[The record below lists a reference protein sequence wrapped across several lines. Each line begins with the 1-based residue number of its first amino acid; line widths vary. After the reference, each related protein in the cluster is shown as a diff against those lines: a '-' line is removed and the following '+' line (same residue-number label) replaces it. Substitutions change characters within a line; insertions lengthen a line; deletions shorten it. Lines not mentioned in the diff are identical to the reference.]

1 LAKRHISSAVSQTS
15 RITLLDA
22 SELKV
27 RFNDNEVLKSA
38 SLTIRDGDHLGMV
51 GRNGCGKST
60 FLKILAGIAQAD
72 DGKVTPRSGLGIG
85 YLPQGLEAS
94 DGASVLD
101 TIRGGAAHSFNLLDE
116 YESLPADS
124 NRQTELEQQ
133 IATADAWNI
142 ETRIETAMMHLNTPA
157 ADRLMGT
164 LSGGEKRRVALC
176 RAIVS
181 NPDLLILDEPTN
193 HLDTDSIE
201 WMAQYLKKFRGAFLV
216 ATHDRYFLDEICNH
230 IVELQAGRF
239 HTHKGNYSDYLES
252 NLARMENEQAID
264 LKRKRF
270 LRRELDWIRRGPKA
284 RTTKA
289 KFRVDKFHSIKNT
302 QGSDKELSMDLII
315 PPPGQLAN
323 RVVDLI
329 NVSLELGG
337 RELIERFDFKFEAGM
352 RIGICGRNGLGK
364 TSLLRIVL
372 GQLAPT
378 GGSQKTGVLTQ
389 FNYVDQER
397 VQLDPEKTL
406 LQEVAEGADTI
417 PFGNGKL
424 AIRAYLQRFGFD
436 PKRINMKVKSLSG
449 GEKSR
454 LLLARILKH
463 GGNFLIMDEP
473 TNDLDL
479 PTLRLLE
486 EALLAFSGCVLVVS
500 HDRYFLNR
508 VCTGIIAFEGD
519 GLVTYN
525 EGDYEYYREKLAERK
540 MRLAKRLVATQANAG
555 SSRAPEAKPRKMT
568 WKEKAELEGMEAAI
582 LKAEEAVTR
591 IESLFADPEF
601 HSKLGAKTIELT
613 SELETAKKHG
623 TTLYARWEELEAI
636 RAANEKP

>member
-1 LAKRHISSAVSQTS
+1 MSQPP

-85 YLPQGLEAS
+85 YLPQGLDAS
-94 DGASVLD
+94 DGVSVLD
-101 TIRGGAAHSFNLLDE
+101 TIRDGAAHSFNLLDE

-181 NPDLLILDEPTN
+181 NPDFLILDEPTN

-216 ATHDRYFLDEICNH
+216 ATHDRYFLDETCNH

-252 NLARMENEQAID
+252 NLARMENEQAIE

-302 QGSDKELSMDLII
+302 QGPDKELSMDLII

-337 RELIERFDFKFEAGM
+337 RELIERFDFKFEASM

-424 AIRAYLQRFGFD
+424 TIRAYLQRFGFD

-519 GLVTYN
+519 GLVAYN

-540 MRLAKRLVATQANAG
+540 MRLAKRPVATQANAG

-582 LKAEEAVTR
+582 LKAEEAVAR

-601 HSKLGAKTIELT
+601 HSKHGAKTIELT
-613 SELETAKKHG
+613 SELETAKKQG
-623 TTLYARWEELEAI
+623 AALYARWEELEAI

>member
-1 LAKRHISSAVSQTS
+1 
-15 RITLLDA
+15 LLDA

-85 YLPQGLEAS
+85 YLPQGLDAS
-94 DGASVLD
+94 DDVSVLD
-101 TIRGGAAHSFNLLDE
+101 TIRDGAAHSFNLLDE

-181 NPDLLILDEPTN
+181 NPDFLILDEPTN

-216 ATHDRYFLDEICNH
+216 ATHDRYFLDETCNH

-252 NLARMENEQAID
+252 NLARMENEQAIE

-302 QGSDKELSMDLII
+302 QGPDKELSMDLII

-337 RELIERFDFKFEAGM
+337 RELIERFDFKFEASM

-519 GLVTYN
+519 GLVAYN

-540 MRLAKRLVATQANAG
+540 MRLAKRPVATQANAG
-555 SSRAPEAKPRKMT
+555 SSRASEAKPRKMT

-582 LKAEEAVTR
+582 LKAEEAVAR

-601 HSKLGAKTIELT
+601 HSKHGAKTIELT
-613 SELETAKKHG
+613 SELETAKKQG
-623 TTLYARWEELEAI
+623 AALYTRWEELEAI

>member
-1 LAKRHISSAVSQTS
+1 M
-15 RITLLDA
+15 LDA

-85 YLPQGLEAS
+85 YLPQGLDAS
-94 DGASVLD
+94 DGVSVLD
-101 TIRGGAAHSFNLLDE
+101 TIRDGAAHSFNLLDE

-181 NPDLLILDEPTN
+181 NPDFLILDEPTN

-216 ATHDRYFLDEICNH
+216 ATHDRYFLDETCNH

-252 NLARMENEQAID
+252 NLARMENEQAIE

-302 QGSDKELSMDLII
+302 QGPDKELSMDLII

-337 RELIERFDFKFEAGM
+337 RELIERFDFKFEASM

-424 AIRAYLQRFGFD
+424 TIRAYLQRFGFD

-519 GLVTYN
+519 GLVAYN

-540 MRLAKRLVATQANAG
+540 TRLAKRPVATQANAG

-582 LKAEEAVTR
+582 LKAEEAVAR

-601 HSKLGAKTIELT
+601 HSKHGAKTIELT
-613 SELETAKKHG
+613 SELETAKKQG
-623 TTLYARWEELEAI
+623 AALYTRWEELEAI

>member
-1 LAKRHISSAVSQTS
+1 MSQPP

-27 RFNDNEVLKSA
+27 RFNENEVLKSA

-60 FLKILAGIAQAD
+60 FLKILAGIAHAD
-72 DGKVTPRSGLGIG
+72 DGKVTLRTGLGIG
-85 YLPQGLEAS
+85 YLPQGLNAS
-94 DGASVLD
+94 DGVSVLD
-101 TIRGGAAHSFNLLDE
+101 TIRDGAEHSFNLLDE
-116 YESLPADS
+116 YEALPADS

-133 IATADAWNI
+133 IVAADAWNI

-157 ADRLMGT
+157 SDRLMGT

-176 RAIVS
+176 RSIVS

-252 NLARMENEQAID
+252 NLARMENEQAIE

-270 LRRELDWIRRGPKA
+270 LHRELDWIRRGPKA

-302 QGSDKELSMDLII
+302 QSPDRELSMDLII

-323 RVVDLI
+323 RVVDLN

-337 RELIERFDFKFEAGM
+337 RELIEQFDFKFEAGM

-378 GGSQKTGVLTQ
+378 SGSQKTGVLTQ

-417 PFGNGKL
+417 SFGNGKL

-519 GLVTYN
+519 GQVAYN
-525 EGDYEYYREKLAERK
+525 EGDYEYYREKFATRK
-540 MRLAKRLVATQANAG
+540 KRLAKPPVATQANTE
-555 SSRAPEAKPRKMT
+555 SSSAPEAKPRKMT

-582 LKAEEAVTR
+582 LKDEESVAR

-601 HSKLGAKTIELT
+601 HSKHGAKTSELT
-613 SELETAKKHG
+613 IELETAKKQSAA
-623 TTLYARWEELEAI
+623 LYARWEELEAL
-636 RAANEKP
+636 RAANEKS

>member
-1 LAKRHISSAVSQTS
+1 MSQPS

-72 DGKVTPRSGLGIG
+72 DGKVTLRSGLGIG
-85 YLPQGLEAS
+85 YLPQGLDAS
-94 DGASVLD
+94 DGVSVLD
-101 TIRGGAAHSFNLLDE
+101 TIRDGAAHSFNLLDE

-133 IATADAWNI
+133 IAAADAWNI

-176 RAIVS
+176 RSIVS

-216 ATHDRYFLDEICNH
+216 ATHDRYFLDETCNH

-252 NLARMENEQAID
+252 NLARMENEQATE

-337 RELIERFDFKFEAGM
+337 RELIEQFDFKFEAGM

-417 PFGNGKL
+417 SFGNGKL

-519 GLVTYN
+519 GQVAYN

-540 MRLAKRLVATQANAG
+540 MRLAKRPVATQANAG

-568 WKEKAELEGMEAAI
+568 WKEKAELEGMEEAI
-582 LKAEEAVTR
+582 LKAEEAVAR
-591 IESLFADPEF
+591 IERLFADPEF
-601 HSKLGAKTIELT
+601 HSKHGAKTIELT
-613 SELETAKKHG
+613 SELETAKKQG
-623 TTLYARWEELEAI
+623 AALYARWEELEAI

>member
-1 LAKRHISSAVSQTS
+1 MSQPP

-27 RFNDNEVLKSA
+27 RFNENEVLKSA

-60 FLKILAGIAQAD
+60 FLKILAGIAHAD
-72 DGKVTPRSGLGIG
+72 DGKVTLRTGLGIG
-85 YLPQGLEAS
+85 YLPQGLNAS
-94 DGASVLD
+94 DGVSVLD
-101 TIRGGAAHSFNLLDE
+101 TIRDGAEHSFNLLDE
-116 YESLPADS
+116 YEALPADS

-133 IATADAWNI
+133 IAAADAWNI

-157 ADRLMGT
+157 SDRLMGT

-176 RAIVS
+176 RSIVS

-252 NLARMENEQAID
+252 NLARMENEQAIE

-270 LRRELDWIRRGPKA
+270 LHRELDWIRRGPKA

-302 QGSDKELSMDLII
+302 QSPDRELSMDLII

-323 RVVDLI
+323 RVVDLN
-329 NVSLELGG
+329 NVSLVLGG
-337 RELIERFDFKFEAGM
+337 RELIEQFDFKFEAGM

-378 GGSQKTGVLTQ
+378 SGSQKTGVLTQ

-417 PFGNGKL
+417 SFGNGKL

-519 GLVTYN
+519 GQVAYN
-525 EGDYEYYREKLAERK
+525 EGDYEYYREKLATRK
-540 MRLAKRLVATQANAG
+540 KRLAKLPVATQTNAE

-582 LKAEEAVTR
+582 LKDEESVTR

-601 HSKLGAKTIELT
+601 HSKHGAKTSELT
-613 SELETAKKHG
+613 IELETAKKQSAA
-623 TTLYARWEELEAI
+623 LYARWEELEAL
-636 RAANEKP
+636 RAANEKS

>member
-1 LAKRHISSAVSQTS
+1 MSQS
-15 RITLLDA
+15 PRITLLDA

-60 FLKILAGIAQAD
+60 FLKILAGITQAD

-85 YLPQGLEAS
+85 YLPQGLDAS
-94 DGASVLD
+94 DGVSVLD
-101 TIRGGAAHSFNLLDE
+101 TIRDGAAHSFNLLDE

-181 NPDLLILDEPTN
+181 NPDFLILDEPTN

-216 ATHDRYFLDEICNH
+216 ATHDRYFLDETCNH

-252 NLARMENEQAID
+252 NLARMENEQAIE

-302 QGSDKELSMDLII
+302 QGPDKELSMDLII

-337 RELIERFDFKFEAGM
+337 RELIERFDFKFEASM

-424 AIRAYLQRFGFD
+424 TIRAYLQRFGFD

-454 LLLARILKH
+454 LLLARILKN

-519 GLVTYN
+519 GLVAYN

-540 MRLAKRLVATQANAG
+540 MRLAKRPVATQANAG

-582 LKAEEAVTR
+582 LKAEEAVAR

-601 HSKLGAKTIELT
+601 HSKHGAKTIELT
-613 SELETAKKHG
+613 SELETAKKQG
-623 TTLYARWEELEAI
+623 AALYARWEELEAI

>member
-1 LAKRHISSAVSQTS
+1 VSQS
-15 RITLLDA
+15 PRITLLDA

-60 FLKILAGIAQAD
+60 FLKILAGITQAD

-85 YLPQGLEAS
+85 YLPQGLDAS
-94 DGASVLD
+94 DGVSVLD
-101 TIRGGAAHSFNLLDE
+101 TIRDGAAHSFNLLDE

-181 NPDLLILDEPTN
+181 NPDFLILDEPTN

-216 ATHDRYFLDEICNH
+216 ATHDRYFLDETCNH

-252 NLARMENEQAID
+252 NLARMENEQAIE

-302 QGSDKELSMDLII
+302 QGPDKELSMDLII

-337 RELIERFDFKFEAGM
+337 RELIERFDFKFEASM

-424 AIRAYLQRFGFD
+424 TIRAYLQRFGFD

-519 GLVTYN
+519 GLVAYN

-540 MRLAKRLVATQANAG
+540 MRLAKRPVATQANAG

-582 LKAEEAVTR
+582 LKAEEAVAR

-601 HSKLGAKTIELT
+601 HSKHGAKTIELT
-613 SELETAKKHG
+613 SELETAKKQG
-623 TTLYARWEELEAI
+623 AALYARWEELEAI

>member
-1 LAKRHISSAVSQTS
+1 MSQPP

-27 RFNDNEVLKSA
+27 RFNENEVLKSA

-60 FLKILAGIAQAD
+60 FLKILAGIAHAD
-72 DGKVTPRSGLGIG
+72 DGKVTLRTGLGIG
-85 YLPQGLEAS
+85 YLPQGLNAS
-94 DGASVLD
+94 DGVSVLD
-101 TIRGGAAHSFNLLDE
+101 TIRDGAEHSFNLLNE
-116 YESLPADS
+116 YEALPADS

-133 IATADAWNI
+133 IAAADAWNI

-157 ADRLMGT
+157 SDRLMGT

-176 RAIVS
+176 RSIVS

-252 NLARMENEQAID
+252 NLARMENEQAIE

-270 LRRELDWIRRGPKA
+270 LHRELDWIRRGPKA

-302 QGSDKELSMDLII
+302 QSPDRELSMDLII

-323 RVVDLI
+323 RVVDLN

-337 RELIERFDFKFEAGM
+337 RELIEQFDFKFEAGM

-378 GGSQKTGVLTQ
+378 SGSQKTGVLTQ

-417 PFGNGKL
+417 SFGNGKL

-519 GLVTYN
+519 GQVAYN
-525 EGDYEYYREKLAERK
+525 EGDYEYYREKLATRK
-540 MRLAKRLVATQANAG
+540 KRLAKLPVATQTNAE

-582 LKAEEAVTR
+582 LKDEESVTR

-601 HSKLGAKTIELT
+601 HSKHGAKTSELT
-613 SELETAKKHG
+613 IELETAKKQSAA
-623 TTLYARWEELEAI
+623 LYARWEELEAL
-636 RAANEKP
+636 RAANEKS

>member
-1 LAKRHISSAVSQTS
+1 MSQS
-15 RITLLDA
+15 PRITLLDA

-85 YLPQGLEAS
+85 YLPQGLDAS
-94 DGASVLD
+94 DGVSVLD
-101 TIRGGAAHSFNLLDE
+101 TIRDGAAHSFNLLDE

-181 NPDLLILDEPTN
+181 NPDFLILDEPTN

-216 ATHDRYFLDEICNH
+216 ATHDRYFLDETCNH

-252 NLARMENEQAID
+252 NLARMENEQAIE

-302 QGSDKELSMDLII
+302 QGPDKELSMDLII

-337 RELIERFDFKFEAGM
+337 RELIERFDFKFEASM

-424 AIRAYLQRFGFD
+424 TIRAYLQRFGFD

-519 GLVTYN
+519 GLVAYN

-540 MRLAKRLVATQANAG
+540 MRLAKRPVATQANAG

-582 LKAEEAVTR
+582 LKAEEAVAR

-601 HSKLGAKTIELT
+601 HSKHGAKTIELT
-613 SELETAKKHG
+613 SELETAKKQG
-623 TTLYARWEELEAI
+623 AALYTRWEELEAI

>member
-1 LAKRHISSAVSQTS
+1 MSQPP

-60 FLKILAGIAQAD
+60 FLKILAGITQAD

-85 YLPQGLEAS
+85 YLPQGLDAS
-94 DGASVLD
+94 DGVSVLD
-101 TIRGGAAHSFNLLDE
+101 TIRDGAAHSFNLLDE

-133 IATADAWNI
+133 IAAADAWNI

-176 RAIVS
+176 RSIVS

-216 ATHDRYFLDEICNH
+216 ATHDRYFLDETCNH

-252 NLARMENEQAID
+252 NLARMENEQAIE

-302 QGSDKELSMDLII
+302 QGPDKELSMDLII

-337 RELIERFDFKFEAGM
+337 RELIEQFDFKFEAGM

-519 GLVTYN
+519 GLVAYN

-540 MRLAKRLVATQANAG
+540 MRLAKRPVATQANAG

-568 WKEKAELEGMEAAI
+568 WKEKAELEGMETAI
-582 LKAEEAVTR
+582 LKAEEAVAR

-601 HSKLGAKTIELT
+601 HSKHGAKTIELT
-613 SELETAKKHG
+613 SELETAKKQG
-623 TTLYARWEELEAI
+623 AALYARWEELEAI

>member
-1 LAKRHISSAVSQTS
+1 MSQPP

-60 FLKILAGIAQAD
+60 FLKILAGITQAD

-85 YLPQGLEAS
+85 YLPQGLDAS
-94 DGASVLD
+94 DGVSVLD
-101 TIRGGAAHSFNLLDE
+101 TIRDGAAHSFNLLDE

-181 NPDLLILDEPTN
+181 NPDFLILDEPTN

-216 ATHDRYFLDEICNH
+216 ATHDRYFLDETCNH

-252 NLARMENEQAID
+252 NLARMENEQAIE

-302 QGSDKELSMDLII
+302 QGPDKELSMDLII

-337 RELIERFDFKFEAGM
+337 RELIERFDFKFEASM

-424 AIRAYLQRFGFD
+424 TIRAYLQRFGFD

-519 GLVTYN
+519 GLVAYN
-525 EGDYEYYREKLAERK
+525 EGAYEYYREKLAERK
-540 MRLAKRLVATQANAG
+540 MRLAKRPVATQANAG

-582 LKAEEAVTR
+582 LKAEEAVAR

-601 HSKLGAKTIELT
+601 HSKHGAKTIELT
-613 SELETAKKHG
+613 SELETAKKQG
-623 TTLYARWEELEAI
+623 AALYARWEELEAI
-636 RAANEKP
+636 WAANEKP

>member
-1 LAKRHISSAVSQTS
+1 MSQS
-15 RITLLDA
+15 PRITLLDA

-60 FLKILAGIAQAD
+60 FLKILAGITQAD

-85 YLPQGLEAS
+85 YLPQGLDAS
-94 DGASVLD
+94 DGVSVLD
-101 TIRGGAAHSFNLLDE
+101 TIRDGAAHSFNLLDE

-181 NPDLLILDEPTN
+181 NPDFLILDEPTN

-216 ATHDRYFLDEICNH
+216 ATHDRYFLDETCNH

-252 NLARMENEQAID
+252 NLARMENEQAIE

-302 QGSDKELSMDLII
+302 QGPDKELSMDLII

-337 RELIERFDFKFEAGM
+337 RELIERFDFKFEASM

-519 GLVTYN
+519 GLVAYN

-540 MRLAKRLVATQANAG
+540 MRLAKRPVATQANAG

-582 LKAEEAVTR
+582 LKAEEAVAR

-601 HSKLGAKTIELT
+601 HSKHGAKTIELT
-613 SELETAKKHG
+613 SELETAKKQG
-623 TTLYARWEELEAI
+623 AALYARWEELEAI

>member
-1 LAKRHISSAVSQTS
+1 VSQTS

>member
-1 LAKRHISSAVSQTS
+1 MSQS
-15 RITLLDA
+15 PRITLLDA

-60 FLKILAGIAQAD
+60 FLKILAGITQAD

-85 YLPQGLEAS
+85 YLPQGLDAS
-94 DGASVLD
+94 DGVSVLD
-101 TIRGGAAHSFNLLDE
+101 TIRDGAAHSFNLLDE

-164 LSGGEKRRVALC
+164 LSGGEKRRVTLC

-181 NPDLLILDEPTN
+181 NPDFLILDEPTN

-216 ATHDRYFLDEICNH
+216 ATHDRYFLDETCNH

-252 NLARMENEQAID
+252 NLARMENEQAIE

-302 QGSDKELSMDLII
+302 QGPDKELSMDLII

-337 RELIERFDFKFEAGM
+337 RELIERFDFKFEASM

-424 AIRAYLQRFGFD
+424 TIRAYLQRFGFD

-519 GLVTYN
+519 GLVAYN

-540 MRLAKRLVATQANAG
+540 MRLAKRPVATQANAG

-582 LKAEEAVTR
+582 LKAEEAVAR

-601 HSKLGAKTIELT
+601 HSKHGAKTIELT
-613 SELETAKKHG
+613 SELETAKKQG
-623 TTLYARWEELEAI
+623 AALYARWEELEAI
-636 RAANEKP
+636 WAANEKP

>member
-1 LAKRHISSAVSQTS
+1 MSQS
-15 RITLLDA
+15 PRITLLDA

-60 FLKILAGIAQAD
+60 FLKILAGITQAD

-85 YLPQGLEAS
+85 YLPQGLDAS
-94 DGASVLD
+94 DGVSVLD
-101 TIRGGAAHSFNLLDE
+101 TIRDGAAHSFNLLDE

-181 NPDLLILDEPTN
+181 NPDFLILDEPTN

-216 ATHDRYFLDEICNH
+216 ATHDRYFLDETCNH

-252 NLARMENEQAID
+252 NLARMENEQAIE

-302 QGSDKELSMDLII
+302 QGPDKELSMDLII

-337 RELIERFDFKFEAGM
+337 RELIERFDFKFEASM

-378 GGSQKTGVLTQ
+378 SGSQKTGVLTQ

-424 AIRAYLQRFGFD
+424 TIRAYLQRFGFD

-519 GLVTYN
+519 GLVAYN

-540 MRLAKRLVATQANAG
+540 MRLAKRPVATQANAG

-582 LKAEEAVTR
+582 LKAEEAVAR

-601 HSKLGAKTIELT
+601 HSKHGAKTIELT
-613 SELETAKKHG
+613 SELETAKKQG
-623 TTLYARWEELEAI
+623 AALYARWEELEAI
-636 RAANEKP
+636 WAANEKP

>member
-1 LAKRHISSAVSQTS
+1 MSQVPHT
-15 RITLLDA
+15 TLLDA
-22 SELKV
+22 SGLKV
-27 RFNDNEVLKSA
+27 RYNDHEVLQAA
-38 SLTIRDGDHLGMV
+38 SLTVRDGDHLGMV

-60 FLKILAGIAQAD
+60 FLKILAGWTQPD
-72 DGKVTPRSGLGIG
+72 DGEVIRRSGLLVGF
-85 YLPQGLEAS
+85 LPQDS
-94 DGASVLD
+94 DTPADVPVIDAIREGA
-101 TIRGGAAHSFNLLDE
+101 IHQQRLLDE

-133 IATADAWNI
+133 IAASDAWNI
-142 ETRIETAMMHLNTPA
+142 ETRIKTAMTHLNTPA

-164 LSGGEKRRVALC
+164 LSGGEKRRVELC

-201 WMAQYLKKFRGAFLV
+201 WITGYLKTFRGAFLV
-216 ATHDRYFLDEICNH
+216 ATHDRYFLNAICNH
-230 IVELQAGRF
+230 IVELQRGRF
-239 HTHKGNYSDYLES
+239 FRHKGNYSDYLES
-252 NLARMENEQAID
+252 SLARMENEQALE

-289 KFRVDKFHSIKNT
+289 KFRVEKFHSIKNT
-302 QGSDKELSMDLII
+302 QSPDRELSMNLII

-329 NVSLELGG
+329 NVGLELGG
-337 RELIERFDFKFEAGM
+337 NGLIDGFDFKFEAGM

-364 TSLLRIVL
+364 TSLLKIVL

-378 GGSQKTGVLTQ
+378 VGSRKAGVLTQ

-406 LQEVAEGADTI
+406 LEEVAEGADSI

-436 PKRINMKVKSLSG
+436 PKRITMRVKSLSG

-463 GGNFLIMDEP
+463 GGNFLVMDEP

-486 EALLAFSGCVLVVS
+486 EALLAFTGCVLVVS

-519 GLVTYN
+519 GRVVYN
-525 EGDYEYYREKLAERK
+525 EGDYEYYREKLAERTT
-540 MRLAKRLVATQANAG
+540 R
-555 SSRAPEAKPRKMT
+555 PAKPTKAVRTGSKPSQTSKAKSRKLT
-568 WKEKAELEGMEAAI
+568 WKEKNELEGMETAI
-582 LKAEEAVTR
+582 LSAEEEVTR
-591 IESLFADPEF
+591 IEGLFADPEF
-601 HSKLGAKTIELT
+601 HSLHGAQSNKLTR
-613 SELETAKKHG
+613 ELEAARERTAS
-623 TTLYARWEELEAI
+623 LYARWEELEGI
-636 RAANEKP
+636 RAASEMP

>member
-1 LAKRHISSAVSQTS
+1 
-15 RITLLDA
+15 
-22 SELKV
+22 
-27 RFNDNEVLKSA
+27 
-38 SLTIRDGDHLGMV
+38 
-51 GRNGCGKST
+51 
-60 FLKILAGIAQAD
+60 
-72 DGKVTPRSGLGIG
+72 
-85 YLPQGLEAS
+85 
-94 DGASVLD
+94 
-101 TIRGGAAHSFNLLDE
+101 
-116 YESLPADS
+116 
-124 NRQTELEQQ
+124 
-133 IATADAWNI
+133 
-142 ETRIETAMMHLNTPA
+142 
-157 ADRLMGT
+157 MGT

-201 WMAQYLKKFRGAFLV
+201 WMAEFLKKYRGAFLV
-216 ATHDRYFLDEICNH
+216 TTHDRYFLDEICNH

-239 HTHKGNYSDYLES
+239 YLHKGNYSDYLES
-252 NLARMENEQAID
+252 NLARMENEQALE

-289 KFRVDKFHSIKNT
+289 KFRVDKFHGIKNT
-302 QGSDKELSMDLII
+302 QGPDKDLEMELII

-329 NVSLELGG
+329 NVELELGG
-337 RELIERFDFKFEAGM
+337 QKLINRFDFNFEAGM

-372 GQLAPT
+372 GQLKPT
-378 GGSQKTGVLTQ
+378 VGSRKVGVLTE

-397 VQLDPEKTL
+397 IQLDPEKTL
-406 LQEVAEGADTI
+406 LEEVAEGSDMI
-417 PFGNGKL
+417 DFGNGRL
-424 AIRAYLQRFGFD
+424 AIRAYLQRFGFN

-463 GGNFLIMDEP
+463 GGNFLILDEP

-519 GLVTYN
+519 GQVVYN

-540 MRLAKRLVATQANAG
+540 ERLAKRKEPAKAKPVTANT
-555 SSRAPEAKPRKMT
+555 AKPRKLT
-568 WKEKAELEGMEAAI
+568 WKEKKELEGMEEAI
-582 LKAEEAVTR
+582 LVAEEEVSR
-591 IESLFADPEF
+591 IEGLFADPEF
-601 HSKLGAKTIELT
+601 HSKHGNKT
-613 SELETAKKHG
+613 SELTLKMDQAKNKA
-623 TTLYARWEELEAI
+623 TELYTRWEELEAI
-636 RAANEKP
+636 RQDAGQ

>member
-1 LAKRHISSAVSQTS
+1 
-15 RITLLDA
+15 LLDA

-85 YLPQGLEAS
+85 YLPQGLDAS
-94 DGASVLD
+94 DDVSVLD
-101 TIRGGAAHSFNLLDE
+101 TIRDGAAHSFNLLDE

-157 ADRLMGT
+157 SDRLMGT

-181 NPDLLILDEPTN
+181 NPDFLILDEPTN

-216 ATHDRYFLDEICNH
+216 ATHDRYFLDETCNH

-252 NLARMENEQAID
+252 NLARMENEQAIE

-302 QGSDKELSMDLII
+302 QGPDKELSMDLII

-337 RELIERFDFKFEAGM
+337 RELIERFDFKFEASM

-424 AIRAYLQRFGFD
+424 TIRAYLQRFGFD

-540 MRLAKRLVATQANAG
+540 MRLAKRPVATQANAG

-582 LKAEEAVTR
+582 LKAEEAVAR

-601 HSKLGAKTIELT
+601 HSKHGAKTIELT
-613 SELETAKKHG
+613 SELETAKKQG
-623 TTLYARWEELEAI
+623 AALYARWEELEAI

>member
-1 LAKRHISSAVSQTS
+1 MSQS
-15 RITLLDA
+15 PRITLLDA

-60 FLKILAGIAQAD
+60 FLKILAGITQAD

-85 YLPQGLEAS
+85 YLPQGLDAS
-94 DGASVLD
+94 DGVSVLD
-101 TIRGGAAHSFNLLDE
+101 TIRDGAAHSFNLLDE

-181 NPDLLILDEPTN
+181 NPDFLILDEPTN

-216 ATHDRYFLDEICNH
+216 ATHDRYFLDETCNH

-252 NLARMENEQAID
+252 NLARMENEQAIE

-302 QGSDKELSMDLII
+302 QGPDKELSMDLII

-337 RELIERFDFKFEAGM
+337 RELIERFDFKFEASM

-424 AIRAYLQRFGFD
+424 TIRAYLQRFGFD

-519 GLVTYN
+519 GLVAYN

-540 MRLAKRLVATQANAG
+540 MRLAKRPVATQANAG

-582 LKAEEAVTR
+582 LKAEEAVAR

-601 HSKLGAKTIELT
+601 HSKHGAKTIELT
-613 SELETAKKHG
+613 SELETAKKQG
-623 TTLYARWEELEAI
+623 AALYARWGELEAI
-636 RAANEKP
+636 WAANEKP

>member
-1 LAKRHISSAVSQTS
+1 MSQS
-15 RITLLDA
+15 PRITLLDA

-85 YLPQGLEAS
+85 YLPQGLDAS
-94 DGASVLD
+94 DGVSVLD
-101 TIRGGAAHSFNLLDE
+101 TIRDGAAHSFNLLDE

-181 NPDLLILDEPTN
+181 NPDFLILDEPTN

-216 ATHDRYFLDEICNH
+216 ATHDRYFLDETCNH

-252 NLARMENEQAID
+252 NLARMENEQAIE

-302 QGSDKELSMDLII
+302 QGPDKELSMDLII

-337 RELIERFDFKFEAGM
+337 RELIEQFDFKFEAGM

-424 AIRAYLQRFGFD
+424 TIRAYLQRFGFD

-519 GLVTYN
+519 GLVAYN

-540 MRLAKRLVATQANAG
+540 MRLAKRPVATQANAG

-582 LKAEEAVTR
+582 LKAEEAVAR

-601 HSKLGAKTIELT
+601 HSKHGAKTIELT
-613 SELETAKKHG
+613 SELETAKKQG
-623 TTLYARWEELEAI
+623 AALYARWEELEAI

>member
-1 LAKRHISSAVSQTS
+1 MSQPPH
-15 RITLLDA
+15 ITLLDA

-85 YLPQGLEAS
+85 YLPQGLDAS
-94 DGASVLD
+94 DGVSVLD
-101 TIRGGAAHSFNLLDE
+101 TIRDGAAHSFNLLDE

-181 NPDLLILDEPTN
+181 NPDFLILDEPTN

-216 ATHDRYFLDEICNH
+216 ATHDRYFLDETCNH

-252 NLARMENEQAID
+252 NLARMENEQAIE

-302 QGSDKELSMDLII
+302 QGPDKELSMDLII

-337 RELIERFDFKFEAGM
+337 RELIKRFDFKFEASM

-424 AIRAYLQRFGFD
+424 TIRAYLQRFGFD

-519 GLVTYN
+519 GLVAYN

-540 MRLAKRLVATQANAG
+540 MRLAKRPVATQANAG
-555 SSRAPEAKPRKMT
+555 SSHAPEAKPRKMT

-582 LKAEEAVTR
+582 LKAEEAAAR

-601 HSKLGAKTIELT
+601 HSKHGAKTIELT
-613 SELETAKKHG
+613 SELETSKKQG
-623 TTLYARWEELEAI
+623 AALYARWEELEAI

>member
-1 LAKRHISSAVSQTS
+1 MSQS
-15 RITLLDA
+15 PRITLLDA

-60 FLKILAGIAQAD
+60 FLKILAGITQAD

-85 YLPQGLEAS
+85 YLPQGLDAS
-94 DGASVLD
+94 DGVSVLD
-101 TIRGGAAHSFNLLDE
+101 TIRDGAAHSFNLLDE

-181 NPDLLILDEPTN
+181 NPDFLILDEPTN

-216 ATHDRYFLDEICNH
+216 ATHDRYFLDETCNH

-252 NLARMENEQAID
+252 NLARMENEQAIE

-302 QGSDKELSMDLII
+302 QGPDKELSMDLII

-337 RELIERFDFKFEAGM
+337 RELIERFDFKFEASM

-378 GGSQKTGVLTQ
+378 GGSKKTGVLTQ

-424 AIRAYLQRFGFD
+424 TIRAYLQRFGFD

-519 GLVTYN
+519 GLVAYN

-540 MRLAKRLVATQANAG
+540 MRLAKRPVATQANAG

-582 LKAEEAVTR
+582 LKAEEAVAR

-601 HSKLGAKTIELT
+601 HSKHGAKTIELT
-613 SELETAKKHG
+613 SELETAKKQG
-623 TTLYARWEELEAI
+623 AALYARWEELEAI
-636 RAANEKP
+636 WAANEKP

>member
-1 LAKRHISSAVSQTS
+1 VSQPPH
-15 RITLLDA
+15 ITLLDA

-85 YLPQGLEAS
+85 YLPQGLDAS
-94 DGASVLD
+94 DGVSVLD
-101 TIRGGAAHSFNLLDE
+101 TIRDGAAHSFNLLDE

-181 NPDLLILDEPTN
+181 NPDFLILDEPTN

-216 ATHDRYFLDEICNH
+216 ATHDRYFLDETCNH

-252 NLARMENEQAID
+252 NLARMENEQAIE

-302 QGSDKELSMDLII
+302 QGPDKELSMDLII

-337 RELIERFDFKFEAGM
+337 RELIKRFDFKFEASM

-424 AIRAYLQRFGFD
+424 TIRAYLQRFGFD

-519 GLVTYN
+519 GLVAYN

-540 MRLAKRLVATQANAG
+540 MRLAKRPVATQANAG
-555 SSRAPEAKPRKMT
+555 SSHAPEAKPRKMT

-582 LKAEEAVTR
+582 LKAEEAVAR

-601 HSKLGAKTIELT
+601 HSKHGAKTIELT
-613 SELETAKKHG
+613 SELETSKKQG
-623 TTLYARWEELEAI
+623 AALYARWEELEAI

>member
-1 LAKRHISSAVSQTS
+1 MSQS
-15 RITLLDA
+15 PRITLLDA

-60 FLKILAGIAQAD
+60 FLKILAGITQAD

-85 YLPQGLEAS
+85 YLPQGLDAS
-94 DGASVLD
+94 DGVSVLD
-101 TIRGGAAHSFNLLDE
+101 TIRDGAAHSFNLLDE

-164 LSGGEKRRVALC
+164 LSGGEKRRVTLC

-181 NPDLLILDEPTN
+181 NPDFLILDEPTN

-216 ATHDRYFLDEICNH
+216 ATHDRYFLDETCNH

-252 NLARMENEQAID
+252 NLARMENEQAIE

-302 QGSDKELSMDLII
+302 QGPDKELSMDLII

-337 RELIERFDFKFEAGM
+337 RELIERFDFKFEASM

-424 AIRAYLQRFGFD
+424 TIRAYLQRFGFD

-519 GLVTYN
+519 GLVAYN

-540 MRLAKRLVATQANAG
+540 MRLAKRPVATQANAG

-582 LKAEEAVTR
+582 LKAEEAVAR

-601 HSKLGAKTIELT
+601 HSKHGAKTIELT
-613 SELETAKKHG
+613 SELETAKKQG
-623 TTLYARWEELEAI
+623 AALYARWEELEAI

>member
-1 LAKRHISSAVSQTS
+1 MSQS
-15 RITLLDA
+15 PRITLLDA

-60 FLKILAGIAQAD
+60 FLKILAGITQAD

-85 YLPQGLEAS
+85 YLPQGLDAS
-94 DGASVLD
+94 DGVSVLD
-101 TIRGGAAHSFNLLDE
+101 TIRDGAAHSFNLLDE

-181 NPDLLILDEPTN
+181 NPDFLILDEPTN

-216 ATHDRYFLDEICNH
+216 ATHDRYFLDETCNH

-252 NLARMENEQAID
+252 NLARMENEQAIE

-302 QGSDKELSMDLII
+302 QGPDKELSMDLII

-337 RELIERFDFKFEAGM
+337 RELIERFDFKFEASM

-424 AIRAYLQRFGFD
+424 TIRAYLQRFGFD

-519 GLVTYN
+519 GLVAYN

-540 MRLAKRLVATQANAG
+540 MRLAKRPVATQANAG

-582 LKAEEAVTR
+582 LKAEEAVAR

-601 HSKLGAKTIELT
+601 HSKHGAKTIELT
-613 SELETAKKHG
+613 SELD
-623 TTLYARWEELEAI
+623 TTEKQIAALYARWENLERI
-636 RAANEKP
+636 WAANEKP

>member
-1 LAKRHISSAVSQTS
+1 MSQS
-15 RITLLDA
+15 PRITLLDA

-60 FLKILAGIAQAD
+60 FLKILAGITQAD

-85 YLPQGLEAS
+85 YLPQGLDAS
-94 DGASVLD
+94 DGVSVLD
-101 TIRGGAAHSFNLLDE
+101 TIRDGAAHSFNLLDE

-181 NPDLLILDEPTN
+181 NPDFLILDEPTN

-216 ATHDRYFLDEICNH
+216 ATHDRYFLDETCNH

-252 NLARMENEQAID
+252 NLARMENEQAIE

-302 QGSDKELSMDLII
+302 QGPDKELSMDLII

-337 RELIERFDFKFEAGM
+337 RELIERFDFKFEASM

-424 AIRAYLQRFGFD
+424 TIRAYLQRFGFD

-540 MRLAKRLVATQANAG
+540 MRLAKRPVATQANAG

-582 LKAEEAVTR
+582 LKAEEAVAR

-601 HSKLGAKTIELT
+601 HSKHGAKTIELT
-613 SELETAKKHG
+613 SELETAKKQG
-623 TTLYARWEELEAI
+623 AALYARWEELEAI
-636 RAANEKP
+636 WAANEKP

>member
-1 LAKRHISSAVSQTS
+1 MSQPP

-27 RFNDNEVLKSA
+27 RFNENEVLKSA

-60 FLKILAGIAQAD
+60 FLKILAGIAHAD
-72 DGKVTPRSGLGIG
+72 DGKVTLRTGLGIG
-85 YLPQGLEAS
+85 YLPQGLNAS
-94 DGASVLD
+94 DGVSVLD
-101 TIRGGAAHSFNLLDE
+101 TIRDGAEHSFNLLDE
-116 YESLPADS
+116 YEALPADS

-133 IATADAWNI
+133 IVAADAWNI

-176 RAIVS
+176 RSIVS

-252 NLARMENEQAID
+252 NLARMENEQAIE

-270 LRRELDWIRRGPKA
+270 LHRELDWIRRGPKA

-302 QGSDKELSMDLII
+302 QSPDRELSMDLII

-337 RELIERFDFKFEAGM
+337 RELIEQFDFKFEAGM

-378 GGSQKTGVLTQ
+378 SGSQKTGVLTQ

-397 VQLDPEKTL
+397 VQIDPEKTL

-417 PFGNGKL
+417 SFGNGKL

-519 GLVTYN
+519 GQVAYN
-525 EGDYEYYREKLAERK
+525 EGDYEYYREKFATRK
-540 MRLAKRLVATQANAG
+540 KRLTKPPVATQANTE
-555 SSRAPEAKPRKMT
+555 SSSAPEAKPRKMT

-582 LKAEEAVTR
+582 LKDEESVAR

-601 HSKLGAKTIELT
+601 HSKHGAKTSELT
-613 SELETAKKHG
+613 SELETAKKQSAA
-623 TTLYARWEELEAI
+623 LYARWEELEAL
-636 RAANEKP
+636 RAANEKS

>member
-1 LAKRHISSAVSQTS
+1 MSQPTH
-15 RITLLDA
+15 ITLLDA
-22 SELKV
+22 ADIQV

-60 FLKILAGIAQAD
+60 FLKILAGLTQPDAGEITRRT
-72 DGKVTPRSGLGIG
+72 GLVTG
-85 YLPQGLEAS
+85 YLPQDMEGAAEAT
-94 DGASVLD
+94 VMD
-101 TIRGGAAHSFNLLDE
+101 TIRDGAAHAMQLLAE
-116 YESLPADS
+116 YETLAADS
-124 NRQTELEQQ
+124 SRQSDLEQQ
-133 IATADAWNI
+133 IAAADAWNI
-142 ETRIETAMMHLNTPA
+142 DTRIKTAMTHLNAPEPE
-157 ADRLMGT
+157 RLMGT

-201 WMAQYLKKFRGAFLV
+201 WMAEFLKKYRGAFLV
-216 ATHDRYFLDEICNH
+216 TTHDRYFLDEICNH
-230 IVELQAGRF
+230 IVELQSGRF
-239 HTHKGNYSDYLES
+239 YLHKGNYSDYLES
-252 NLARMENEQAID
+252 NLARMENEQALE

-289 KFRVDKFHSIKNT
+289 KFRVDKFHGIKNT
-302 QGSDKELSMDLII
+302 QGPDKDLEMELII

-329 NVSLELGG
+329 NVELELGG
-337 RELIERFDFKFEAGM
+337 QKLINRFDFNFEAGM

-372 GQLAPT
+372 GQLKPT
-378 GGSQKTGVLTQ
+378 GGSRKVGVLTE

-397 VQLDPEKTL
+397 IQLDPEKTL
-406 LQEVAEGADTI
+406 LEEVAEGSDMI
-417 PFGNGKL
+417 DFGNGRL
-424 AIRAYLQRFGFD
+424 AIRAYLQRFGFN

-463 GGNFLIMDEP
+463 GGNFLILDEP

-519 GLVTYN
+519 GQVVYN

-540 MRLAKRLVATQANAG
+540 ERLAKREEPAKAKAKPVTANT
-555 SSRAPEAKPRKMT
+555 AKPRKLT
-568 WKEKAELEGMEAAI
+568 WKEKKELEGMEEAI
-582 LKAEEAVTR
+582 LAAEEEVTR
-591 IESLFADPEF
+591 IEGLFTDPEF
-601 HSKLGAKTIELT
+601 HSKHGNKT
-613 SELETAKKHG
+613 SELTLEMEQAKNKAAE
-623 TTLYARWEELEAI
+623 LYTRWEDLEAI
-636 RAANEKP
+636 RQDAGQ

>member
-1 LAKRHISSAVSQTS
+1 
-15 RITLLDA
+15 LLNA

-85 YLPQGLEAS
+85 YLPQGLDAS
-94 DGASVLD
+94 DGVSVLD
-101 TIRGGAAHSFNLLDE
+101 TIRDGAAHSFNLLDE

-181 NPDLLILDEPTN
+181 NPDFLILDEPTN

-216 ATHDRYFLDEICNH
+216 ATHDRYFLDETCNH

-252 NLARMENEQAID
+252 NLARMENEQAIE

-302 QGSDKELSMDLII
+302 QGPDKELSMDLII

-337 RELIERFDFKFEAGM
+337 RELIKRFDFKFEANM

-424 AIRAYLQRFGFD
+424 TIRAYLQRFGFD

-519 GLVTYN
+519 GLVAYN

-540 MRLAKRLVATQANAG
+540 MRLAKRPVATQANAG
-555 SSRAPEAKPRKMT
+555 SSHAPEAKPRKMT

-582 LKAEEAVTR
+582 LKAEEAVAR

-601 HSKLGAKTIELT
+601 HSKHGAKTIELT
-613 SELETAKKHG
+613 SELETAKKQG
-623 TTLYARWEELEAI
+623 AALYARWEELEAI